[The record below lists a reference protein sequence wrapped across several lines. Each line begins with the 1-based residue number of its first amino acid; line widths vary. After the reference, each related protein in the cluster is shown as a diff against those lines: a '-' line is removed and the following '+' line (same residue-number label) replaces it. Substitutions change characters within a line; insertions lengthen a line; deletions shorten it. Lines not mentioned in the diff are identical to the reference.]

1 MTQLTEITYVYTTG
15 FVKFIPSFIPDRQMP
30 EEQTTYHP
38 LADFYKWLYERAR
51 AGCPHARRF
60 LAR

>member
-1 MTQLTEITYVYTTG
+1 
-15 FVKFIPSFIPDRQMP
+15 MP
-30 EEQTTYHP
+30 YNS
-38 LADFYKWLYERAR
+38 LADFYNWLYERAR